1 MCFVGMTSAGTAM
14 KSNPKRRLHQSVC
27 LKLRGQRPRGKRKE
41 IFVAENENKDLNKP
55 NQNQTGNSNSQNG
68 QNGNRAPRKPRAKA
82 QTAEQAADKPQEA
95 AKPRRPRM
103 PRKPASQ
110 QTAAPTTGGDKP
122 QAAQPPRAPRANH
135 RARTAKP
142 QAAAAAANAGSAN
155 TAAPLQAATPAQPRR
170 NPPRQRVSNN
180 AQTEHPRSA
189 NARQAERP
197 KTGMRRR
204 IVAPVTLEEKPCI
217 SQTLQWVGKK
227 PPTMRSRASEH
238 PSRATLRMIPL
249 GGMCEIGKNMTAYE
263 YGNDIIIVDCGQIF
277 PDETMPGVDAVI
289 PPMCSKIATVC
300 AASSSPTATRITSAA
315 CPTCCANSARRS
327 TAAA

>member
-1 MCFVGMTSAGTAM
+1 
-14 KSNPKRRLHQSVC
+14 
-27 LKLRGQRPRGKRKE
+27 
-41 IFVAENENKDLNKP
+41 
-55 NQNQTGNSNSQNG
+55 
-68 QNGNRAPRKPRAKA
+68 
-82 QTAEQAADKPQEA
+82 
-95 AKPRRPRM
+95 M
-103 PRKPASQ
+103 PRKPAGQ
-110 QTAAPTTGGDKP
+110 QTTAPTTGGDKP

-135 RARTAKP
+135 RARAAMP
-142 QAAAAAANAGSAN
+142 QAAAAAGNAGSAN
-155 TAAPLQAATPAQPRR
+155 TAAPQPRR

-180 AQTEHPRSA
+180 AQAERPRSA

-227 PPTMRSRASEH
+227 AADDAPRASEH

-289 PPMCSKIATVC
+289 PDFTYVLQNRDRVRGIFITHGHEDHIGSLPYLLRESRAGLRRPHDHR
-300 AASSSPTATRITSAA
+300 AAQV
-315 CPTCCANSARRS
+315 
-327 TAAA
+327 